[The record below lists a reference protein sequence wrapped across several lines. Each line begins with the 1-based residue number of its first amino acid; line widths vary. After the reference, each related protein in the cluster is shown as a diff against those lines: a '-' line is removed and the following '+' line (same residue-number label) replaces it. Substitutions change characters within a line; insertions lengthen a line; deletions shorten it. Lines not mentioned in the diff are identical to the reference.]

1 MRILRSLAV
10 PALVCLATA
19 GGASATAGAAPAA
32 HHAAKAD
39 PFKAVPVVT
48 GLSQPVTFTFT
59 PGGRIFFG
67 EKATGQINIFNPHN
81 GNIHRFTTISH
92 VVSNGEQGLLGLA
105 LDPHY
110 PQRPFVF
117 AYATRNVSGGEKDQI
132 LRMKNVGGHAENVH
146 VIFSSETTSGQ
157 YHDGG
162 RILFGPDGFLYA
174 VQGEAHH
181 SANAQDLSVS
191 AGKILR
197 MTETGAPAPGNP
209 GFADG
214 RIFSFGHR
222 NSFGFAF
229 DPQTNSLWETENGP
243 ECTDEINLVVKGGNY
258 AWGSSENCSGPK
270 PGGTN
275 QDGPA
280 PRHLPKAFF
289 ADTIAPTGIVFCDGC
304 GLGAGTNGKFLFGDC
319 NTGRIHR
326 VGLTADRQDIASQTI
341 VLHDGSCVFSME
353 HGPGGGIYFSDSSGG
368 IFKLAHR

>member
-1 MRILRSLAV
+1 MRILRTLAAA
-10 PALVCLATA
+10 ALVCLATGA
-19 GGASATAGAAPAA
+19 GASAGPA
-32 HHAAKAD
+32 HHARAGTTD
-39 PFKAVPVVT
+39 PFKAVPVVI
-48 GLSQPVTFTFT
+48 GLDQPVTFTFT

-67 EKATGQINIFNPHN
+67 EKATGQINVVNPQN
-81 GNIHRFTTISH
+81 GNIHRFTTITH
-92 VVSNGEQGLLGLA
+92 VVSDGEQGLLGLA
-105 LDPHY
+105 LDPQY
-110 PQRPFVF
+110 PSRPFVF
-117 AYATRNVSGGEKDQI
+117 AYATRNVAGGEKDQI
-132 LRMKNVGGHAENVH
+132 LRMKNVGGHAENIH
-146 VIFSSETTSGQ
+146 VIFSSETVSGH

-162 RILFGPDGFLYA
+162 HISFGPDGFLYA

-181 SANAQDLSVS
+181 SANAQDLGIS

-229 DPQTNSLWETENGP
+229 DPQTNWLWETENGP

-258 AWGSSENCSGPK
+258 AWGPSENCSDPK

-289 ADTIAPTGIVFCDGC
+289 ADTIAPTGIVFCDAC
-304 GLGAGTNGKFLFGDC
+304 GLGAGTNGKFLFGNC
-319 NTGRIHR
+319 NSPGEIHR

-341 VLHDGSCVFSME
+341 VLHDGSCVYSME
-353 HGPGGGIYFSDSSGG
+353 HGPHGGIYFSDSSGG